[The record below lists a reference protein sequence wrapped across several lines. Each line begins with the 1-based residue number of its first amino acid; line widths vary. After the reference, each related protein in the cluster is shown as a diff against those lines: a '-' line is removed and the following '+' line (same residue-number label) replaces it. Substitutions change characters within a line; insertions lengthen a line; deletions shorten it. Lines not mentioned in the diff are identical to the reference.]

1 MCRSPIFRKS
11 IFIKNLPQ
19 FLNKK
24 LQLLPEEKA
33 ISEALASLC
42 LRAVMEELV
51 ATGNIY
57 SYDSMDDFFEGQYC
71 RIRY

>member
-24 LQLLPEEKA
+24 LQLLSEE